1 MSIWREIKSA
11 INSTLG
17 TENFKPLNEY
27 IEDMIIISP
36 TSDLIV
42 SGRHTG
48 SGTITPFT
56 RTMNLSGQLRISGS
70 ASLQSGASAII
81 RVSIN
86 DEQVANLTFR
96 DNIISGEEIIT
107 VNKGDIL
114 SITVY
119 GDTYANYVNYTL
131 YGGISFGRNMFR

>member
-1 MSIWREIKSA
+1 MSIWKEIKSA

-36 TSDLIV
+36 TSDVII
-42 SGRHTG
+42 SGRYTG
-48 SGTITPFT
+48 NGMITPFT
-56 RTMNLSGQLRISGS
+56 KTMNLSGQLKISGS
-70 ASLQSGASAII
+70 ASLQSGASASI

-86 DEQVANLTFR
+86 DEPVAQLTFR
-96 DNIISGEEIIT
+96 NPNISGEEIIT

-114 SITVY
+114 SITVI
-119 GDTYANYVNYTL
+119 GDSYANYVNYTL
-131 YGGISFGRNMFR
+131 HGGISYGRNMFR